1 MITTIQNGQFS
12 VSVNSFGAELD
23 EILSQKT
30 GRNFLWS
37 GDPSVWSGKS
47 PILFPIVGRLLDDK
61 LLAGGKEYT
70 LPKHGFARK
79 SEFELCRKTD
89 DMLVYRLT
97 ANEQTRAV
105 YPFRFTLEITYRLR
119 GNRLSVEYEVK
130 NTEEEKKL
138 PFSIGGHPAFS
149 CNLGDNLRFS
159 QKETA
164 PRLLLNTDG
173 YLCDAEPFFDSSSE
187 IVIDEEVFRRDALIF
202 EGLKS
207 DSVTLTG
214 KDYQVRVQFGGCP
227 FLGIWAKSGAPYV
240 CIEPWF
246 GVNDAKGEHTDFY
259 SKKGIVILEGGA
271 VFRYAYTVDLLEK

>member
-119 GNRLSVEYEVK
+119 GNRLTVEYEVK
-130 NTEEEKKL
+130 NTEEEKNCL
-138 PFSIGGHPAFS
+138 FRSAAIPRFPAIWGITCGS
-149 CNLGDNLRFS
+149 AKR
-159 QKETA
+159 K
-164 PRLLLNTDG
+164 
-173 YLCDAEPFFDSSSE
+173 
-187 IVIDEEVFRRDALIF
+187 RRRACF
-202 EGLKS
+202 
-207 DSVTLTG
+207 
-214 KDYQVRVQFGGCP
+214 
-227 FLGIWAKSGAPYV
+227 
-240 CIEPWF
+240 
-246 GVNDAKGEHTDFY
+246 
-259 SKKGIVILEGGA
+259 
-271 VFRYAYTVDLLEK
+271 